1 MSTEP
6 VYTWEVDW
14 DSEELSNFR
23 GHWDDLYNI
32 GYAGTRGAVNA
43 VRAWLDATDNVN
55 EADHVGCPVLYRV
68 CHRSRFKFRL
78 VSRPIYKMTRIDLLR
93 ASERHN
99 RLPRCV
105 LRRLGLY
112 CGLPPAGEAAPG
124 FRAPAVDAVP
134 GPHAG
139 PPDRFWGVV
148 TLAQYTRGT
157 SDVSSTSLQR
167 IRHKG
172 IFSY

>member
-1 MSTEP
+1 M
-6 VYTWEVDW
+6 
-14 DSEELSNFR
+14 
-23 GHWDDLYNI
+23 
-32 GYAGTRGAVNA
+32 
-43 VRAWLDATDNVN
+43 N
-55 EADHVGCPVLYRV
+55 EI
-68 CHRSRFKFRL
+68 CHRSRFKFQL

-93 ASERHN
+93 ASERHS

-124 FRAPAVDAVP
+124 FRAPAGDAVP

-157 SDVSSTSLQR
+157 LDVSSTPFQR

>member
-1 MSTEP
+1 M
-6 VYTWEVDW
+6 
-14 DSEELSNFR
+14 
-23 GHWDDLYNI
+23 
-32 GYAGTRGAVNA
+32 
-43 VRAWLDATDNVN
+43 N
-55 EADHVGCPVLYRV
+55 EI
-68 CHRSRFKFRL
+68 CHRSRFKFQL

-93 ASERHN
+93 ASERHS

-124 FRAPAVDAVP
+124 FRAPAGDAVP

-157 SDVSSTSLQR
+157 WDVSSTPFQR